1 MPRSKRPIFTVQK
14 HQASHLHY
22 DFRLEIGGLLKSWA
36 IPKGPSLDPSVKRLA
51 VEVEDHNLGYAEFEG
66 VIEEGHY
73 GAGPVLVWDTGWFEL
88 LGVNQ
93 GSESPAMMLHA
104 GKLDV
109 HLHGQRLRGGF
120 TLVRMK
126 GRPRQWLLIKQRDE
140 DARPGHEVVQEY
152 DTSVLSNR
160 TIEDLEAAVAAG
172 TLDTYHCG

>member
-1 MPRSKRPIFTVQK
+1 
-14 HQASHLHY
+14 
-22 DFRLEIGGLLKSWA
+22 
-36 IPKGPSLDPSVKRLA
+36 
-51 VEVEDHNLGYAEFEG
+51 

-73 GAGPVLVWDTGWFEL
+73 GAGPVLVWDTGWFET
-88 LGVNQ
+88 LGANV
-93 GSESPAMMLHA
+93 GSETLKMMLHA

-109 HLHGQRLRGGF
+109 HLHGQRLRGCF

-126 GRPRQWLLIKQRDE
+126 DRPREWLLIKQRDE
-140 DARPGHEVVQEY
+140 DARPDHEVVQEY